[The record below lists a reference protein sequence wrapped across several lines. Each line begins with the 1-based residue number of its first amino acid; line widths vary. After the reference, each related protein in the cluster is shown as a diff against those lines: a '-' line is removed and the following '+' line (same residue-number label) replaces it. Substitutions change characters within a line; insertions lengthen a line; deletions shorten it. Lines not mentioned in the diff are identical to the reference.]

1 MTDQNPWRPP
11 TAGNGVGPEDP
22 TGPLMDLDEA
32 NDPTLPLASEQ
43 ITAMGGEPQPG
54 EVLLEVKGLTAGYGP
69 VPVLH
74 GIDFTIRTGETAVL
88 LGLNGAGKTTTASVL
103 CGKINPTG
111 GTVSFEGRDAARWNV
126 RQAVANGIVMC
137 PEGRRVFPQLS
148 VRANLDVG
156 GWTHK
161 DDATYLAEQRERVYD
176 YFPRL
181 RERQDQMAGTLSG
194 GEQQMVA
201 IGRSLMAKPK
211 LLIIDEA
218 SLGLAPVIVKDVF
231 EIVRQINADGTT
243 VILIEQNI
251 GALDV
256 ASVGLIMEQGTI
268 VQEVRG
274 AALGDAENVRKV
286 FLG

>member
-1 MTDQNPWRPP
+1 LADHDPWKPP
-11 TAGNGVGPEDP
+11 TP
-22 TGPLMDLDEA
+22 TAAPAPAPPAEWVDAAETALSERRDDTVPLPDLV
-32 NDPTLPLASEQ
+32 
-43 ITAMGGEPQPG
+43 GGEPGPG
-54 EVLLEVKGLTAGYGP
+54 DVLLEVRGLTAGYGP

-74 GIDFTIRTGETAVL
+74 GIDFTVRAGETAVL
-88 LGLNGAGKTTTASVL
+88 LGLNGAGKTTTAKVL
-103 CGKINPTG
+103 CGVLQPTG
-111 GTVSFEGRDAARWNV
+111 GTITFDGADALRWNV
-126 RQAVANGIVMC
+126 RTAVQKGIVMC

-148 VRANLDVG
+148 VRDNLDVG
-156 GWTHK
+156 GWTHRS
-161 DDATYLAEQRERVYD
+161 DGGWMEAQRERVYD

-181 RERQDQMAGTLSG
+181 RERADQMAGTLSG

-231 EIVRQINADGTT
+231 EIVRQINADGVT

-274 AALGDAENVRKV
+274 EELADPENVRKV

>member
-1 MTDQNPWRPP
+1 M
-11 TAGNGVGPEDP
+11 AAV
-22 TGPLMDLDEA
+22 
-32 NDPTLPLASEQ
+32 
-43 ITAMGGEPQPG
+43 GGETTPG
-54 EVLLEVKGLTAGYGP
+54 DILLEVRGLTAGYGP

-74 GIDFTIRTGETAVL
+74 GIDFTVRAGETAVL

-103 CGKINPTG
+103 CGKIKPTG
-111 GTVSFEGRDAARWNV
+111 GTVTFDGDDALGWNV
-126 RQAVANGIVMC
+126 RQAVQNGIVMC
-137 PEGRRVFPQLS
+137 PEGRRVFPALS
-148 VRANLDVG
+148 VRENLNVG
-156 GWTHK
+156 GWTNRE
-161 DDATYLAEQRERVYD
+161 DGDWMEQQRDKVYD

-181 RERQDQMAGTLSG
+181 RERRDQMAGTLSG

-231 EIVRQINADGTT
+231 EIVRQINADGVT

-251 GALDV
+251 GALGV
-256 ASVGLIMEQGTI
+256 ASLGLIMEQGTI

-274 AALGDAENVRKV
+274 AELADPENVRKV